1 MRIGIR
7 AGHTISSPGASG
19 ILNETT
25 EARKIKSEVINI
37 LKNYADVID
46 LQPPE
51 NMSYP
56 DELSYGINLANSSNL
71 DLAFSIHLNNAYN
84 YYNGALGT
92 ETLIYPGSSAKSI
105 ATKIVN
111 NLANLGFVNRGVI
124 ERSDLGEL
132 RSSKSPWIIVE
143 VCFVEATE
151 DVRVYNNA
159 GYQKLAEAIASGI
172 VSTENKNGYVVTNY
186 LPYAYNGYTGVNV
199 EEITHKYF
207 NGINTYVRF
216 NSKGIWIETQYLS
229 MDKCEELKNSLGN
242 LFYSIE
248 Y

>member
-7 AGHTISSPGASG
+7 AGHTIASPGASG

-37 LKNYADVID
+37 LKNYADIID

-51 NMSYP
+51 NMYYP
-56 DELSYGINLANSSNL
+56 DELNYGINLANSSNL

-84 YYNGALGT
+84 SYNGALGT
-92 ETLIYPGSSAKSI
+92 ETLIYPGNSAKSI

-111 NLANLGFVNRGVI
+111 NLADLGFVNRGVI

-132 RSSKSPWIIVE
+132 RSSKAPWIIIE
-143 VCFVEATE
+143 VCFVEATK
-151 DVRVYNNA
+151 DVSVYNNA
-159 GYQKLAEAIASGI
+159 GYKNLAEAIASGI
-172 VSTENKNGYVVTNY
+172 VNTDNKSGYVVTNY
-186 LPYAYNGYTGVNV
+186 LPYAYDGYDGVNV

-207 NGINTYVRF
+207 DGMNTYVRF
-216 NSKGIWIETQYLS
+216 NATGIWIETQYLS
-229 MDKCEELKNSLGN
+229 MDKCEELKKSLGN